1 MSLFSIDYVMCR
13 TVRPMRLYRSVYDTD
28 DCGAILPANSIFY
41 SRKQYNPSDKKM
53 VHVTEADNPEIPT
66 GYWCS
71 ANSMQFMPVT
81 DKTPQKKAP
90 DETGS
95 EVESEKIL
103 VKAPGA
109 ILYRDMTSDVVIP
122 HGLAIGDTITTDHY
136 AEIPKDGSI
145 QMRYRIDDTD
155 SKDDTIKGSWVLMN
169 SAVRKVQ
176 KVVEPVATAA
186 TVEDEEYGIAA
197 HDNVDDALEW
207 GEQLVETIGNGA
219 QNIGQG
225 MYQAGVSGVNKF
237 VVGATGVYNVATDT
251 VVTTGGR
258 VVDVTKVIQ
267 SDIERDGIV
276 RTGLNYTIGGVKALG
291 NLAGKLKDAV
301 TNSITKSSGDGGE
314 GAIGMIDKEMLE
326 KLGLSEGDIPALL
339 AEDMW
344 GDVYGE
350 RSSDMYDIMGQPI
363 GRMHFVHGMPFQ
375 YTHITDRRGASNGFW
390 GDSGSENIEGAVN
403 SGQDLYGRSYAKE
416 IAANMPVAVITP
428 GVPRFLE
435 NLKGG
440 FDLAGRRKS
449 AGNALL
455 GSLNIFSSGGASAE
469 DVFKNLMDEEGTYQ
483 YYSLRIDTG
492 SYFEYVNG
500 MCQTSAQLLSLSG
513 EKYRGQS
520 CTKFDWGAYNDFKT
534 QDYGIFGEVIGP
546 DNGIAFAYDPTG
558 SVSDQISTTTTES
571 MLASLF
577 TGVNSQARELEFIT
591 GYTGLTGLSDALS
604 SAAGNYTPATISDVD
619 GADSVWAQVKNAVGR
634 FTGWFRNSV
643 HGMNM
648 RFPELWSDTNHS
660 TSYQIEMHFIS
671 PYATNFCKWR
681 YVLVP
686 FFHIFALAAPRS
698 DSNVSQYASPFLI
711 RAFSKG
717 YFNVEMGI
725 IESLNMK
732 RFGDG
737 KMIAADGV
745 PMQIDIDV
753 NFKDLY
759 HVLAMTARD
768 KDFRLFMSNT
778 GLIDMIGTVSGTNMN
793 TIDMGQR
800 INLIYSAATSSMSSI
815 GGNWMRH
822 ISDRARN
829 SFKGLWGM

>member
-1 MSLFSIDYVMCR
+1 M
-13 TVRPMRLYRSVYDTD
+13 
-28 DCGAILPANSIFY
+28 
-41 SRKQYNPSDKKM
+41 
-53 VHVTEADNPEIPT
+53 
-66 GYWCS
+66 
-71 ANSMQFMPVT
+71 
-81 DKTPQKKAP
+81 
-90 DETGS
+90 
-95 EVESEKIL
+95 
-103 VKAPGA
+103 
-109 ILYRDMTSDVVIP
+109 
-122 HGLAIGDTITTDHY
+122 
-136 AEIPKDGSI
+136 
-145 QMRYRIDDTD
+145 
-155 SKDDTIKGSWVLMN
+155 
-169 SAVRKVQ
+169 
-176 KVVEPVATAA
+176 
-186 TVEDEEYGIAA
+186 
-197 HDNVDDALEW
+197 
-207 GEQLVETIGNGA
+207 
-219 QNIGQG
+219 
-225 MYQAGVSGVNKF
+225 
-237 VVGATGVYNVATDT
+237 
-251 VVTTGGR
+251 
-258 VVDVTKVIQ
+258 
-267 SDIERDGIV
+267 
-276 RTGLNYTIGGVKALG
+276 
-291 NLAGKLKDAV
+291 
-301 TNSITKSSGDGGE
+301 
-314 GAIGMIDKEMLE
+314 
-326 KLGLSEGDIPALL
+326 
-339 AEDMW
+339 
-344 GDVYGE
+344 
-350 RSSDMYDIMGQPI
+350 
-363 GRMHFVHGMPFQ
+363 
-375 YTHITDRRGASNGFW
+375 
-390 GDSGSENIEGAVN
+390 
-403 SGQDLYGRSYAKE
+403 
-416 IAANMPVAVITP
+416 
-428 GVPRFLE
+428 
-435 NLKGG
+435 
-440 FDLAGRRKS
+440 
-449 AGNALL
+449 
-455 GSLNIFSSGGASAE
+455 
-469 DVFKNLMDEEGTYQ
+469 
-483 YYSLRIDTG
+483 
-492 SYFEYVNG
+492 
-500 MCQTSAQLLSLSG
+500 
-513 EKYRGQS
+513 
-520 CTKFDWGAYNDFKT
+520 
-534 QDYGIFGEVIGP
+534 
-546 DNGIAFAYDPTG
+546 
-558 SVSDQISTTTTES
+558 
-571 MLASLF
+571 F